1 MGEIGEGEGEGRVEE
16 VREDPIQ
23 IGNKICRW
31 VPMVDVAWDE
41 EEVVEWEVEVVEV
54 ARMTQ
59 VGVEAVVVVATMDLT
74 IRVILL
80 EEEMPEEEEG
90 VKVEVVEVQVH
101 TVSSK
106 VDLICLEEEEE
117 KVVEVVHEIR

>member
-1 MGEIGEGEGEGRVEE
+1 MG
-16 VREDPIQ
+16 
-23 IGNKICRW
+23 RW
-31 VPMVDVAWDE
+31 VHMVDVVWDE

-101 TVSSK
+101 TVSSR
-106 VDLICLEEEEE
+106 VDLICLEEEEEE